1 MNMPKML
8 LFSLLVLVPALE
20 GMPSM
25 DRLEA
30 ADRVLSNPNR
40 SCLACHG
47 KQEITISFQNSE
59 SVSGYVDEEKL
70 KSSAHAAFACTDCHA
85 EFAADQHPKRN
96 FQSHEQYKVR
106 ASLAC
111 RRCHADEQIR
121 TRPVH
126 IDVLNRE
133 KAGTP
138 AICAD
143 CHGAH
148 SVIRVTRKKSLTDEA
163 KLCLRC
169 HRQHVRVSFQ
179 NGEQRS
185 MLVDPSVLEASVHSK
200 LSCSDCHYGFSSEEH
215 PKRHFRTRRD
225 MTIAS
230 AELCRRCHFD
240 KYTKFQ
246 DSIHYT
252 RLSQGDLHAPVCTD
266 CHNSHAIAAANK
278 ERVDSANRCRKCH
291 LDIYT
296 IYANSIHGGALLN
309 EHNKDVPVCVDCHK
323 THDIQSPRTLEYR
336 ERIPEMCSKCHANR
350 EIMGKYGLSTDVMKT
365 YLSDFHGVTLGF
377 YIKQKHL
384 LPQKAKSIA
393 VCTDCH
399 GIHNISSTVSPDA
412 TIVKANLVQR
422 CRKCHTDATEDFP
435 DAWISHYEPS
445 IKRAPLIFIINI
457 LYRIFTPLIVIGLV
471 LQILLHIWRY
481 AVNR

>member
-1 MNMPKML
+1 MKTLNIL
-8 LFSLLVLVPALE
+8 LFFALLLSLQVTMSV
-20 GMPSM
+20 
-25 DRLEA
+25 DFLEA
-30 ADRVLSNPNR
+30 ADQDLSHQNK
-40 SCLACHG
+40 SCLGCHG
-47 KQEITISFQNSE
+47 KQDITLLFQNRE
-59 SVSGYVDEEKL
+59 SVSGYVDESKL
-70 KSSAHAAFACTDCHA
+70 KTSAHAMFGCIDCHT

-96 FQSHEQYKVR
+96 FQSHEQYKIR
-106 ASLAC
+106 TSLTC
-111 RRCHADEQIR
+111 RRCHSDEQIM

-126 IDVLNRE
+126 VDILNRE
-133 KAGTP
+133 KAGAA

-148 SVIRVTRKKSLTDEA
+148 SIRVTSKKSLSDEA

-169 HRQHVRVSFQ
+169 HRQHIKVSYQ

-185 MLVDPSVLEASVHSK
+185 ITVDAGLLEASVHNK

-240 KYTKFQ
+240 KYTKVQ

-252 RLSQGDLHAPVCTD
+252 KLSQGDLNAPVCTD
-266 CHNSHAIAAANK
+266 CHNSHAIASAGK
-278 ERVDSANRCRKCH
+278 ERADSANRCRKCH

-296 IYANSIHGGALLN
+296 IYAKSVHGGALLN

-323 THDIQSPRTLEYR
+323 THDIQSPRTVEYR
-336 ERIPEMCSKCHANR
+336 ERIPEMCSKCHSNK

-377 YIKQKHL
+377 YIKQKNL
-384 LPQKAKSIA
+384 LPKQAKSIA

-399 GIHNISSTVSPDA
+399 GVHNITSTVSPDA
-412 TIVKANLVQR
+412 TIVKSNLVQR
-422 CRKCHTDATEDFP
+422 CRRCHADATENFP
-435 DAWISHYEPS
+435 NAWISHYKPS
-445 IKRAPLIFIINI
+445 LQRAPLIFIISI
-457 LYRIFTPLIVIGLV
+457 LYRIFTPLMVIGLV

-481 AVNR
+481 SVNR